1 MWWLST
7 LKALIIAS
15 GSAIPDLC
23 NGVSIMHAWQSVKV
37 TNKNSK
43 FVDQA
48 GYVIRTEIKND
59 KPSVVVRLD
68 LDGKDHV
75 FKPEDLEILK

>member
-1 MWWLST
+1 MQ
-7 LKALIIAS
+7 
-15 GSAIPDLC
+15 
-23 NGVSIMHAWQSVKV
+23 AWQSVKV

-43 FVDQA
+43 FVGQA
-48 GYVIRTEIKND
+48 GYVIRTETKND

-68 LDGKDHV
+68 LDGLDHV

>member
-1 MWWLST
+1 
-7 LKALIIAS
+7 
-15 GSAIPDLC
+15 
-23 NGVSIMHAWQSVKV
+23 MHAWQSVKV

-43 FVDQA
+43 FVDRA
-48 GYVIRTEIKND
+48 GYVIRTETKND

>member
-1 MWWLST
+1 
-7 LKALIIAS
+7 
-15 GSAIPDLC
+15 
-23 NGVSIMHAWQSVKV
+23 MHAWQSVKV

-48 GYVIRTEIKND
+48 GYVIRTETKND